1 MATMGCYTIVPE
13 FFTKRRSLALAVLN
27 TGAGLG
33 SAVTP
38 SLITFLIE
46 EYGTSGALLL
56 SGGIMLQT
64 LPLAILCHKEAGSS
78 TERTHKP
85 SEFSNVASKDT
96 TCERTN
102 KAIEMTVKSVAL
114 KQDRDSHLD
123 PRNQKAKD
131 MPGNEFSNVA
141 SKDTTC
147 ERTNINA
154 IEMTVK
160 SVALKQDRDLHLD
173 HQNQKAKDT
182 ACERTNNAIEMTV
195 KSVALKQDR
204 DSHLD
209 PRNQKAKD
217 MPGNEVSDAQPKM
230 NGMCTTVSFA
240 AAMICFHLSVSAIG
254 IYLPALAI
262 ERGFES
268 DVPLIMTMMGI
279 VEIVSMIPLGL
290 VLDAPFAQKYRVYI
304 YCVFLAN
311 VSLCSL
317 LLAVVPGVASFSV
330 LAGLSSFTKES
341 VYCQLSAILQDT
353 YGPERM
359 TKVYGLVSGFMGV
372 SLLSWPLILGK

>member
-1 MATMGCYTIVPE
+1 MGCYTIVPE
-13 FFTKRRSLALAVLN
+13 FFTKKRSLALAVLN

-85 SEFSNVASKDT
+85 SEFSNVVSKDT

-102 KAIEMTVKSVAL
+102 NAIEMTVKSVAL

-123 PRNQKAKD
+123 
-131 MPGNEFSNVA
+131 
-141 SKDTTC
+141 
-147 ERTNINA
+147 
-154 IEMTVK
+154 
-160 SVALKQDRDLHLD
+160 
-173 HQNQKAKDT
+173 HQNQMAKDA

-217 MPGNEVSDAQPKM
+217 MPGNEVSDAQPKR

-240 AAMICFHLSVSAIG
+240 GAMICFHLSVSAIG

-317 LLAVVPGVASFSV
+317 LLAIVPGVASFSV

-341 VYCQLSAILQDT
+341 VYCQLSAILQDI